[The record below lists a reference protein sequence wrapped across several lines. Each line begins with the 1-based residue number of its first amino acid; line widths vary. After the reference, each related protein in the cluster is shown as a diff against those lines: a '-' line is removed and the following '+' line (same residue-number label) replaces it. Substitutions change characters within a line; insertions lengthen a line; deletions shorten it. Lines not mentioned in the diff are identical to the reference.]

1 MKTLRKKYFLS
12 KSRKYLRTA
21 GKLEPTFSSV
31 TMDLMQSQTNLTLRQ
46 HIAISIYM
54 TVNQTVMLLAGIII
68 IGLILNLKIL
78 LILKILVIFGPLVSV
93 MMFYTS
99 MFKPKVQAKK
109 RARAIEQELPN
120 ALRHLLIEVR
130 SGIPLYQSLVAVT
143 EGYGAVSEEFKKI
156 VKDING
162 GKSETEAIED
172 SILINP
178 SLSYRRSFWQLLNAM
193 KTGTDI
199 GSPLGNI
206 VDDIVKDQLIS
217 IKKYGQQLNPYTLMY
232 MMVGV
237 IMPSLGITF
246 MIILSSFTG
255 TGLPPVILVSILVGL
270 ILFQLVFINLIKTK
284 RPTVRV

>member
-1 MKTLRKKYFLS
+1 MKTLRKKMLLI

-21 GKLEPTFSSV
+21 GKLESTFASV
-31 TMDLMQSQTNLTLRQ
+31 SMDLLQSGTNLTLRQ
-46 HIAISIYM
+46 HIAISIY
-54 TVNQTVMLLAGIII
+54 TTINQTLMLVATIAI
-68 IGLILNLKIL
+68 IGIILNLKML
-78 LILKILVIFGPLVSV
+78 LILKILVLAGPFVFA

-99 MFKPKVQAKK
+99 MFGPNVQAKK
-109 RARAIEQELPN
+109 RARRIEQELPN

-130 SGIPLYQSLVAVT
+130 SGIPLYQALVAVT

-162 GKSETEAIED
+162 GKSEVDAIED
-172 SILINP
+172 SILVNP

-199 GSPLGNI
+199 GGPLGNI
-206 VDDIVKDQLIS
+206 VDDIIKDQLIS
-217 IKKYGQQLNPYTLMY
+217 IKKYGQELNPWTLMY

-255 TGLPPVILVSILVGL
+255 SGVSPLVLGIILVGL
-270 ILFQLVFINLIKTK
+270 IMFQLVFMNLIKTK

>member
-1 MKTLRKKYFLS
+1 MKTLRKKHLLN
-12 KSRKYLRTA
+12 KSRKYLQTA
-21 GKLEPTFSSV
+21 GKLEPGFSSV
-31 TMDLMQSQTNLTLRQ
+31 SMDLLQSGTNLTLIQ
-46 HIAISIYM
+46 HIAICIYT
-54 TVNQTVMLLAGIII
+54 TVNQTAMLLASIII
-68 IGLILNLKIL
+68 IGIILNLKIM
-78 LILKILVIFGPLVSV
+78 LILKILLIFGPLVTI

-99 MFKPKVQAKK
+99 MFRPKVQAKQN
-109 RARAIEQELPN
+109 ARKIEQELPN

-130 SGIPLYQSLVAVT
+130 SGIPLYQSMVAVT
-143 EGYGAVSEEFKKI
+143 EGYGSVSEEFKKI

-172 SILINP
+172 SIIINP
-178 SLSYRRSFWQLLNAM
+178 SLSYRRSFWQLLNAL

-206 VDDIVKDQLIS
+206 VDDIIKDQLIS

-255 TGLPPVILVSILVGL
+255 TGLPPIVLVSILVGL

-284 RPTVRV
+284 RPSVRV

>member
-1 MKTLRKKYFLS
+1 MKTLRKKYLLN
-12 KSRKYLRTA
+12 KSRKYLQTA
-21 GKLEPTFSSV
+21 GKLESTFSSV
-31 TMDLMQSQTNLTLRQ
+31 NMDLLQSGTNLTLIQ
-46 HIAISIYM
+46 HISICIYM
-54 TVNQTVMLLAGIII
+54 TVNQTIMIAASIII
-68 IGLILNLKIL
+68 IGTILNLKIL
-78 LILKILVIFGPLVSV
+78 LTLKILLIFVPLISI
-93 MMFYTS
+93 MTFYSS
-99 MFKPKVQAKK
+99 MFKPKVQAKQ
-109 RARAIEQELPN
+109 RARKIEEELPN

-130 SGIPLYQSLVAVT
+130 SGIPLYQSMVAVT
-143 EGYGAVSEEFKKI
+143 EGYGSVSEEFKKI

-172 SILINP
+172 SIIINP
-178 SLSYRRSFWQLLNAM
+178 SLPYRRSFWQLLNAM

-206 VDDIVKDQLIS
+206 VDDIIKDQLIS

-255 TGLPPVILVSILVGL
+255 TGLPPILLASILAGL

-284 RPTVRV
+284 RPSVRV